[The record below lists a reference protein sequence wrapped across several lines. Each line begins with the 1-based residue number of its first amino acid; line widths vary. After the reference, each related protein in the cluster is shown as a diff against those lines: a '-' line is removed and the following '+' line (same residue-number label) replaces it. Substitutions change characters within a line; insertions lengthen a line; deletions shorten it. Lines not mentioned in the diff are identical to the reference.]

1 MALPRKR
8 RFLEYHDLEVKRT
21 EEEKV
26 IKEYGQQPLDNRPD
40 IALETAERRKGLM
53 REWRE

>member
-1 MALPRKR
+1 MAPSRRR
-8 RFLEYHDLEVKRT
+8 RFLERGDLEAKRA

-26 IKEYGQQPLDNRPD
+26 IAEYGQQPLDDRPD
-40 IALETAERRKGLM
+40 IAPEPAERREGLM

>member
-1 MALPRKR
+1 MAPSRRR
-8 RFLEYHDLEVKRT
+8 RFLERGDLEAKRA

-26 IKEYGQQPLDNRPD
+26 IAEYGQQPLDDRPD
-40 IALETAERRKGLM
+40 IAPEPAEWREGLM